1 MVDHNRTHRVPSS
14 VRPPSRENDG
24 MDVHTEAILD
34 GLQRVDAIAAL
45 VESVLIWRAAHIAWN
60 TGLYPSEQLLVRL
73 IYKEGCKNP
82 QAMDLL
88 ARIYF
93 QQGRYDRAKSLWE
106 DAVAFQPGN
115 PLLKRALARCELV
128 LKSPKK
134 ELFAFRLKQ
143 VVRMTTILTACL
155 LLFWGAYASKDALS
169 DWMRGP
175 DTASRLAGRFHYDY
189 ETQANDFMAGSE
201 HLFSRGAYL
210 QSADL
215 PTSDSY
221 VESSFAESDAQD
233 LGADLLDKERLTFT
247 RKKAINGATLGRIE
261 VYVERVGN
269 VVKASGKVPN
279 LHTRYL
285 VEGALFSMPGVE
297 QVDLRGLQVD
307 RSYSVRKGDSLWIIS
322 RRLFGSG
329 DNWSLLARYNNLDNP
344 SQLRIG
350 QKLTLPL
357 GNEVLV
363 PNR

>member
-1 MVDHNRTHRVPSS
+1 
-14 VRPPSRENDG
+14 

-34 GLQRVDAIAAL
+34 GLQRVDAIASL
-45 VESVLIWRAAHIAWN
+45 VESVLIWRASHIAWN

-115 PLLKRALARCELV
+115 PLLKRSLARCELV
-128 LKSPKK
+128 LKSPKR

-143 VVRMTTILTACL
+143 LVRMTTILTACL
-155 LLFWGAYASKDALS
+155 LLVWGANYSLGALS
-169 DWMRGP
+169 EWTRGP

-189 ETQANDFMAGSE
+189 ETQANDFMTDSE
-201 HLFSRGAYL
+201 HLFSQGVYL
-210 QSADL
+210 QSHDAAV
-215 PTSDSY
+215 SDSY
-221 VESSFAESDAQD
+221 VESEFAESNSKD
-233 LGADLLDKERLTFT
+233 LGGEVLDKERLTFT
-247 RKKAINGATLGRIE
+247 RKKAINGAALGRVE

-279 LHTRYL
+279 LHVRYL
-285 VEGALFSMPGVE
+285 VEGALFSMPGVD
-297 QVDLRGLQVD
+297 QVDLRGLEVD
-307 RSYSVRKGDSLWIIS
+307 RSYRVRKGDSLWIIS

-350 QKLTLPL
+350 QQLTLPL
-357 GNEVLV
+357 GNEILV